1 MTAGTSRYASEVVL
15 PAGTTLVSDPKMIV
29 VHVSE
34 RSIAVVEE
42 VVAPVAEADAVAP
55 AADAEKKDA

>member
-1 MTAGTSRYASEVVL
+1 
-15 PAGTTLVSDPKMIV
+15 
-29 VHVSE
+29 
-34 RSIAVVEE
+34 VVEE